1 MYLARQPMVA
11 PGTPSGSNAN
21 GASDALISVVVPCY
35 NVAAYVEGCINSLLE
50 QTHRAVEIIAVNDRS
65 TDDTAAILDRMAAK
79 DHRLVVL
86 HPEENGGPHAARA
99 LGVARATGAYIGF
112 VDGDDRVRP
121 EMFAT
126 LLKAITDAS
135 ADIAICN
142 ALTVDPAGAPLG
154 HKVRSTERKVIEDD
168 PLGRFSRLE
177 FGSGVLWNKL
187 FRREVI
193 VKSAAIP
200 LPRSVDAGEDHIVCV
215 GAFAAAKRVV
225 LVPEDLYLYLV
236 RPESISNAPDEAY
249 AFAFLLGCYVA
260 CLEAYA
266 ARDER
271 ILSAIDTLYA
281 RQFRFGRYR
290 VKDIAALH
298 VHHERM
304 RKDLETLAWLRPE
317 TLYSIIHTFDTRG
330 EAEPELPLR
339 YHLGQMRIA
348 LRKSIAALL
357 KGRA

>member
-1 MYLARQPMVA
+1 MAA
-11 PGTPSGSNAN
+11 PGTLSGSNAN
-21 GASDALISVVVPCY
+21 GAVISVVVPCY
-35 NVAAYVEGCINSLLE
+35 NVAAYVEGCIDSLLA

-65 TDDTAAILDRMAAK
+65 TDGTAAILDRLAAN
-79 DHRLVVL
+79 DERLVVL
-86 HPEENGGPHAARA
+86 HPEANGGPHAARA

-126 LLKAITDAS
+126 LLTALTDTGS
-135 ADIAICN
+135 DIALCN
-142 ALTVDPAGAPLG
+142 ALTVDPTGAPLG
-154 HKVRSTERKVIEDD
+154 HKVRFAERKVVEDD

-177 FGSGVLWNKL
+177 YGSGVLWNKL
-187 FRREVI
+187 FRRGVI
-193 VKSAAIP
+193 VRSAAIP

-236 RPESISNAPDEAY
+236 RPESISNAPDAAY

-266 ARDER
+266 ATDER
-271 ILSAIDTLYA
+271 ILSAIDTLYT
-281 RQFRFGRYR
+281 RQFRFGRYH
-290 VKDIAALH
+290 VKDVAALH
-298 VHHERM
+298 PHHERM

-317 TLYSIIHTFDTRG
+317 TMYSIIHTFDTQG
-330 EAEPELPLR
+330 EADPKLPLR
-339 YHLGQMRIA
+339 YHLGQLRIA

>member
-1 MYLARQPMVA
+1 MAGPETL
-11 PGTPSGSNAN
+11 SGSNAQHVE
-21 GASDALISVVVPCY
+21 DMLISVVVPCY
-35 NVAAYVEGCINSLLE
+35 NVAAYVEGCITSLLA
-50 QTHRAVEIIAVNDRS
+50 QTHRTVEIIAVNDRS
-65 TDDTAAILDRMAAK
+65 TDDTAAILDRLAAT
-79 DHRLVVL
+79 DGRLVVL
-86 HPEENGGPHAARA
+86 HPEANGGPHAARA

-126 LLKAITDAS
+126 LLKAITEAS

-142 ALTVDPAGAPLG
+142 AITVDPAGAPLG
-154 HKVRSTERKVIEDD
+154 HKVRFTERRVLEDD

-193 VKSAAIP
+193 VKSAALP

-236 RPESISNAPDEAY
+236 RSESISNAPDQAY

-266 ARDER
+266 ATDER
-271 ILSAIDTLYA
+271 ILSAIDTLYT
-281 RQFRFGRYR
+281 RQFRFDRYR
-290 VKDIAALH
+290 VKDVEALQA
-298 VHHERM
+298 HHDRM
-304 RKDLETLAWLRPE
+304 RKDLETLAWLRPGSVYA
-317 TLYSIIHTFDTRG
+317 LIQAFDTQG
-330 EAEPELPLR
+330 EAAPKLPLR
-339 YHLGQMRIA
+339 YHLGQLRIA
-348 LRKSIAALL
+348 VSKSFAALL

>member
-1 MYLARQPMVA
+1 MDTFLR
-11 PGTPSGSNAN
+11 NE
-21 GASDALISVVVPCY
+21 DLITVVVPAY
-35 NVAAYVEGCINSLLE
+35 NVGPYIMHCVTSLLV
-50 QTHRAVEIIAVNDRS
+50 QTHRNLEVIVVNDRS
-65 TDDTAAILDRMAAK
+65 TDDTAAILDRLAAA
-79 DHRLVVL
+79 DDRLVVL
-86 HPEENGGPHAARA
+86 HPGTNGGPHAARA
-99 LGVARATGAYIGF
+99 LGVAHATGAFIGF

-126 LLKAITDAS
+126 LLKEIGDTGS
-135 ADIAICN
+135 DIAICN
-142 ALTVDPAGAPLG
+142 ALTVDPSGAALG
-154 HKVRSTERKVIEDD
+154 HKVRFTERKVVDDD

-187 FRREVI
+187 FRRECI
-193 VKSAAIP
+193 LKPAAIP

-236 RPESISNAPDEAY
+236 RPESISNAPDAAY

-266 ARDER
+266 ATDER
-271 ILSAIDTLYA
+271 ILSAIDTLYT

-290 VKDIAALH
+290 VKDVEALQA
-298 VHHERM
+298 HHDRM
-304 RKDLETLAWLRPE
+304 RRDLETLAWLRPGSVYA
-317 TLYSIIHTFDTRG
+317 LIQTFDTQG
-330 EAEPELPLR
+330 EAAPKLPLR
-339 YHLGQMRIA
+339 YHLGQLRIA
-348 LRKSIAALL
+348 LRKSLAALL

>member
-1 MYLARQPMVA
+1 MAA
-11 PGTPSGSNAN
+11 PGTLSGSNAN
-21 GASDALISVVVPCY
+21 GAVISVVVPCY
-35 NVAAYVEGCINSLLE
+35 NVAAYVEGCISSLLA

-65 TDDTAAILDRMAAK
+65 SDDTAAILDRLAAK
-79 DHRLVVL
+79 DERLVVL
-86 HPEENGGPHAARA
+86 HPEANGGPHAARA

-142 ALTVDPAGAPLG
+142 AIMVDPAGAPLG
-154 HKVRSTERKVIEDD
+154 HKVRSTEHKVIEDD

-193 VKSAAIP
+193 VKYAAIP

-215 GAFAAAKRVV
+215 GAFAKARRVV

-266 ARDER
+266 ATDER
-271 ILSAIDTLYA
+271 ILSAIDTLYT

-290 VKDIAALH
+290 VKSVEALQA
-298 VHHERM
+298 HHDRM
-304 RKDLETLAWLRPE
+304 RKDLETLAWLRPG
-317 TLYSIIHTFDTRG
+317 TAYALIHAFDTQG
-330 EAEPELPLR
+330 EAEPKLPLR

-348 LRKSIAALL
+348 LRKSFAALL